1 MIGFKPGSKLPY
13 TGFQGCIRPE
23 LYVFFKVFHIG
34 VGAQHIAG
42 LSGYKMFYGS
52 FAQGFFKRF
61 YKNIHFHRGLFPILN
76 SLNGAVERDGSF
88 SGISGIGSG
97 LLSISRYSDSTIS
110 ST

>member
-34 VGAQHIAG
+34 VGAQHIAR
-42 LSGYKMFYGS
+42 LSRHKVFYGS

-61 YKNIHFHRGLFPILN
+61 YKNIHFHRVAVSNIKQPEW
-76 SLNGAVERDGSF
+76 SRGA
-88 SGISGIGSG
+88 
-97 LLSISRYSDSTIS
+97 
-110 ST
+110 